1 MADRYRSRDG
11 VQETRQFIDDAN
23 TPAQQGR
30 SGGNLERKVGTR
42 DLLKRAAYDL
52 MHDASARASWH
63 TAKPGGRRCGQEPRT
78 PLTSAPTYR

>member
-42 DLLKRAAYDL
+42 DLLKRAEQGQGATRVTKSDE
-52 MHDASARASWH
+52 
-63 TAKPGGRRCGQEPRT
+63 KGNGGLGGLHGTGKE
-78 PLTSAPTYR
+78 TSK